1 MVLVYPPPPPKFCI
15 TMVFDL
21 SWDDCNTQ
29 EKLETIVMQF
39 ILFWGGRWG
48 VRGGVNKMHYGLCE
62 TGELTNPVG
71 L

>member
-39 ILFWGGRWG
+39 ILLGGGRG
-48 VRGGVNKMHYGLCE
+48 VRGGVNKMHYGLRE